1 MGLENLLTRLQPKNV
16 TPVTPCN
23 PPGVTGRQALIPV
36 VTRVTPV
43 TPQKTIV
50 EVKNEKREEP
60 KQQTIDSLTVPPQD
74 APEDTAGLSDA
85 NSSLASKETALTSAN
100 AEILNRLEAVAILA
114 VQFAGKLKDFSP
126 EQQRIADLLDRAHEI
141 EHAEP
146 LDTVKLAAAIG
157 EIETAMKPEPKKT
170 DGKRPLDDQTEY
182 RNERAAILA
191 FSANLP
197 SDEAEYRAILE
208 RPCMCGGRKFWV
220 SIFDVI
226 ICGRCH
232 PPTQDSFVKR
242 WI

>member
-1 MGLENLLTRLQPKNV
+1 MSKWLERARLEIPQTLIEKN
-16 TPVTPCN
+16 
-23 PPGVTGRQALIPV
+23 
-36 VTRVTPV
+36 
-43 TPQKTIV
+43 
-50 EVKNEKREEP
+50 
-60 KQQTIDSLTVPPQD
+60 
-74 APEDTAGLSDA
+74 
-85 NSSLASKETALTSAN
+85 LTSLLAVSHPAVFAKTETDLPGIEN
-100 AEILNRLEAVAILA
+100 SFPPFDKLPLMAPHGETPRQTEAKYPTDSKPITPSGSNEGILNRLEAVLPRAIQYA
-114 VQFAGKLKDFSP
+114 AKLKDRSP
-126 EQQRIADLLDRAHEI
+126 EQARIADLLDQAHEI